1 MEQEVRTMLEALRAA
16 RFRAIKDNPYLA
28 PALSRLRI
36 LSNPT
41 PKCPTIAVD
50 KWWRIYWNPDFIR
63 RFAKDPNDLNSYNI
77 IALAQILV
85 HEVHHLLRFHWQRQ
99 GNRDPNL
106 WNKAT
111 DMEINDDIDVSA
123 VAPISPP
130 QLPQAYGLNPNL
142 SAEEYYEV
150 LTQKSQQSQQSQ
162 QQGSGQSD
170 GDDSGQQQQGE
181 GQGEGG
187 RQQQKQQKGK
197 QRGKGGDKQQRQQ
210 QQGQQGQDGDGNLNS
225 QNQGGQDGQGQDGQN
240 DGQQQDINSN
250 TMDAHG
256 SGASNRRGEWE
267 LDPNDPDEPG
277 VENPEEVTKQVLREV
292 VTLMRNQ
299 GVGCGELERLA
310 EKVLTNK
317 VAWEKVLRSTLNSI
331 ITVLKHGQ
339 EDYSYAMPSR
349 RQPPDPRIIYP
360 AMVGGRL
367 TGLVVVDTSGSM
379 GAVDLGAALR
389 QVKDIVEKAGIDVV
403 VAAGDW
409 DVQRVTE
416 VKEQVR
422 WRRLESVL
430 VGGGGTSMPRVV
442 KGALEKVKDAR
453 KQVGFVLVLTDGETD
468 WDGLED
474 LKLPVVVGIINN
486 PSAAQRVLRRFRV
499 VEIETK
505 EVQS

>member
-1 MEQEVRTMLEALRAA
+1 MMEQEFQTMLEALRAA
-16 RFRAIKDNPYLA
+16 RFRAVRDYPYLA
-28 PALSRLRI
+28 PALTRLRI

-41 PKCPTIAVD
+41 PQCPTIAVD
-50 KWWRIYWNPDFIR
+50 RWWRIYWNADFVA

-77 IALAQILV
+77 VALSQLFV

-99 GNRDPNL
+99 GNRDPKL
-106 WNKAT
+106 WNVAT

-130 QLPQAYGLNPNL
+130 QLPQAYGLSPNL
-142 SAEEYYEV
+142 SAEEYYEA
-150 LTQKSQQSQQSQ
+150 LMQKAQQQAQQSQNQQSQQP
-162 QQGSGQSD
+162 QQGQDGGQ
-170 GDDSGQQQQGE
+170 GQQQQ
-181 GQGEGG
+181 Q
-187 RQQQKQQKGK
+187 GK
-197 QRGKGGDKQQRQQ
+197 QRNKGGRGKQQGQ
-210 QQGQQGQDGDGNLNS
+210 QQGQQGQGGDGNLN
-225 QNQGGQDGQGQDGQN
+225 QNQDGQDGQGR
-240 DGQQQDINSN
+240 DGQQSN
-250 TMDAHG
+250 LKGDAMDAHG
-256 SGASNRRGEWE
+256 SGASAQRGAWE

-277 VENPEEVTKQVLREV
+277 IENPEEVTKEILREV
-292 VTLMRNQ
+292 VNLMRQQ

-317 VAWEKVLRSTLNSI
+317 VPWEKVLRSTLNSVITI
-331 ITVLKHGQ
+331 IKHGQ
-339 EDYSYAMPSR
+339 EDYSYALPPR

-360 AMVGGRL
+360 AMIGGRL

-389 QVKDIVEKAGIDVV
+389 QVKDIVEKAGVDVV

-416 VKEQVR
+416 IKEQVR
-422 WRRLESVL
+422 WRKLEQVL

-442 KGALEKVKDAR
+442 KGALEKVKEAR

-474 LKLPVVVGIINN
+474 LKLPIVVGIINN
-486 PSAAQRVLRRFRV
+486 PSAAQRVPRRFKV